1 MAGRILRKSRS
12 NRMISGVVAGISE
25 YFGIDPTVGRII
37 FVLVSVLS
45 VAFPGI
51 LVYIICMF
59 VMPEE

>member
-1 MAGRILRKSRS
+1 MAGRTLRKSRS
-12 NRMISGVVAGISE
+12 NRMIAGVVAGISE
-25 YFGIDPTVGRII
+25 YLGIDPTIGRIV